1 MRWGKGIKPAR
12 TVGDFVNVRDLA
24 PTCME
29 IASLKPHAQMT
40 GKSLAADLAFAPTLD
55 EMRYTMMRLQKEDGD
70 PRALGKGD
78 DFESLKYTGNRA
90 KGYETWLKEQESG
103 VLAELKKSPMKPGP
117 NPARKRSS
125 RAGSREML
133 NHAAPPCERNTAVP
147 AVMANGR
154 PACFGA
160 RRGSRDGLPA
170 VTGGTPVIRFI
181 QPFPGV
187 RRRGAHPHSRT
198 YSRVIPA
205 GATIS
210 PAHFICR
217 TPLKP
222 FRTLAETRTPD
233 GSRFTLHEH
242 DGEYFLKL
250 NGRQLMSTTSTT
262 SELMLAELPCRRLRG
277 RANAGV
283 LIGGLGL
290 GYSLQRVLEIVG
302 PDATVHVA
310 ELLPE
315 VVAWNREFLGNV
327 NGKLLDDPRVKVIAR
342 DVFDVL
348 LQAPKPSYDAI
359 LLDVDNGPTSFV
371 QKKNSRI
378 YGSRGFGLIARSLK
392 PEGEVAFWA
401 ACPEP
406 GFIENMKRNGFKA
419 SAYPAKAHEH
429 AKRAAHMIYVAEVA
443 PVVPEEDRVV
453 VPKVHVKP
461 WQNLPRRR

>member
-1 MRWGKGIKPAR
+1 
-12 TVGDFVNVRDLA
+12 
-24 PTCME
+24 
-29 IASLKPHAQMT
+29 
-40 GKSLAADLAFAPTLD
+40 
-55 EMRYTMMRLQKEDGD
+55 
-70 PRALGKGD
+70 
-78 DFESLKYTGNRA
+78 
-90 KGYETWLKEQESG
+90 
-103 VLAELKKSPMKPGP
+103 
-117 NPARKRSS
+117 
-125 RAGSREML
+125 
-133 NHAAPPCERNTAVP
+133 
-147 AVMANGR
+147 
-154 PACFGA
+154 
-160 RRGSRDGLPA
+160 
-170 VTGGTPVIRFI
+170 
-181 QPFPGV
+181 
-187 RRRGAHPHSRT
+187 
-198 YSRVIPA
+198 
-205 GATIS
+205 
-210 PAHFICR
+210 
-217 TPLKP
+217 LKP

-277 RANAGV
+277 RANAAV

-302 PDATVHVA
+302 PDANVHVA

-327 NGKLLDDPRVKVIAR
+327 NGKLLDDPRVKVITR

-406 GFIENMKRNGFKA
+406 GFIESMKRNGFKA